1 MLGKNQIKE
10 IQSLQLKKF
19 RDSRK
24 LFICEGQKTIA
35 ELLAQQPG
43 WVREVYGLSDF
54 ILRNE
59 NLLAMNNIRHTEVTA
74 EELKKISLQSAPGA
88 ALAVCRQPQESTP
101 VFNFNQ
107 AFSFYLDD
115 IRDPGNMGTIIRLCD
130 WFGIPVVFCSHESC
144 ERFNPKVIQATMG
157 AFLRVQVVYI
167 ALEKLVEE
175 HHITHVYGGVLN
187 GKDLFS
193 EKLSN
198 GLIVIGNEAGGIREE
213 NLSLIRHGITIPSGR
228 AKGAESLNAAM
239 AASIIAAEF
248 YRQLQHLG

>member
-10 IQSLQLKKF
+10 IQALQLKKF

-35 ELLAQQPG
+35 ELLEQQPG
-43 WVREVYGLSDF
+43 WVKEVYGLSEF
-54 ILRNE
+54 IGRNKIVLE
-59 NLLAMNNIRHTEVTA
+59 KSGISYAEVTS
-74 EELKKISLQSAPGA
+74 EELRKISLQSSPAA
-88 ALAVCRQPQESTP
+88 ALAVCRQQQESPP

-107 AFSFYLDD
+107 AFTFYLDD

-130 WFGIPVVFCSHESC
+130 WFGIPVVYCSHESC

-167 ALEKLVEE
+167 ALNKLVAEQQ
-175 HHITHVYGGVLN
+175 ITHVYGGVLN
-187 GKDLFS
+187 GRDVFN

-213 NLSLIRHGITIPSGR
+213 NLPLIRHGITIPSGR

-239 AASIIAAEF
+239 AASILAAEF